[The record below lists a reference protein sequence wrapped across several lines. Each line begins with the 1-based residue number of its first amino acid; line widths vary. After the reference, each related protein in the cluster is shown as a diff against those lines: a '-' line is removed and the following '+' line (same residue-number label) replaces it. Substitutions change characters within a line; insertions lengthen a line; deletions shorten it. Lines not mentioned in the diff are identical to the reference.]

1 MYLTCKILSDFFVLF
16 CFVAAMDRKEK
27 DKGNPAFKDSRNLFF

>member
-1 MYLTCKILSDFFVLF
+1 MYLTCKILSDLF